1 MSFSRAT
8 EKVTFKME
16 GLKELQDL
24 FSQLPKTLNNDKM
37 FNKFF
42 RENSKPLIKEA
53 RANLVKEK
61 ADKTGRLK
69 RSIGYFTTK
78 KSKKFLGG
86 FVGPRVKGAFGAGK
100 NRKTKDGKK
109 QGKSGFYGAWIE
121 YGDEVM
127 FYGRGPMKR
136 AKKYFEPA
144 FKTTKGIML
153 KNTFKD
159 AEKVI
164 ERSVKSYARRTQK
177 FGIFGR

>member
-1 MSFSRAT
+1 MSYSRAT

-24 FSQLPKTLNNDKM
+24 FAQLPKTLNNDKM

-69 RSIGYFTTK
+69 RSIGYFTTRR
-78 KSKKFLGG
+78 SRKFLGG

-100 NRKTKDGKK
+100 KSKSGE
-109 QGKSGFYGAWIE
+109 GKSGYYGAWIE

-127 FYGRGPMKR
+127 FGGRGPMKR

-144 FKTTKGIML
+144 YESTKGIML

-164 ERSVKSYARRTQK
+164 ERSVKSYAKRTEK
-177 FGIFGR
+177 YGIFGR

>member
-16 GLKELQDL
+16 GVKELQDL
-24 FSQLPKTLNNDKM
+24 LAQLPKKLNNDKM

-42 RENSKPLIKEA
+42 RENSKPLIKQA

-69 RSIGYFTTK
+69 RSIGYFTTRR
-78 KSKKFLGG
+78 SRKFLGG

-100 NRKTKDGKK
+100 KTKSGE
-109 QGKSGFYGAWIE
+109 GKSGFYGAWIE

-127 FYGRGPMKR
+127 FGGRGPMKR

-144 FKTTKGIML
+144 FQSTKKIMLNNTTKDL
-153 KNTFKD
+153 
-159 AEKVI
+159 EKVVQ
-164 ERSVKSYARRTQK
+164 RSLRSYAKRTEK
-177 FGIFGR
+177 YGIFGR

>member
-8 EKVTFKME
+8 ERVTFKIE

-24 FSQLPKTLNNDKM
+24 FAQLPKTLNNDKM

-69 RSIGYFTTK
+69 RSIGYFTTRR
-78 KSKKFLGG
+78 SRKFLGG

-100 NRKTKDGKK
+100 KNKSGE
-109 QGKSGFYGAWIE
+109 GKSGYYGAWIE

-127 FYGRGPMKR
+127 FGGRGPMKR

-144 FKTTKGIML
+144 FQSTKKIMLNNTTKDL
-153 KNTFKD
+153 
-159 AEKVI
+159 EKVVQ
-164 ERSVKSYARRTQK
+164 RSLRSYAKRTEK
-177 FGIFGR
+177 YGIFGR

>member
-8 EKVTFKME
+8 ERVTFKME

-24 FSQLPKTLNNDKM
+24 FAQLPKTLNNDKM

-69 RSIGYFTTK
+69 RSIGYFTTRR
-78 KSKKFLGG
+78 SRKFLGG

-100 NRKTKDGKK
+100 KSKSGE
-109 QGKSGFYGAWIE
+109 GKSGFYGAWIE

-127 FYGRGPMKR
+127 FGGRGPMKR

-144 FKTTKGIML
+144 YQSTKKIIE
-153 KNTFKD
+153 KNTIQD

-164 ERSVKSYARRTQK
+164 ARSVKSYARRTQK

>member
-8 EKVTFKME
+8 ERVTFKME

-24 FSQLPKTLNNDKM
+24 FAQLPKTLNNDKM

>member
-8 EKVTFKME
+8 ERVTFKME

-24 FSQLPKTLNNDKM
+24 FAQLPKTLNNDKM

-69 RSIGYFTTK
+69 RSIGYFTTRR
-78 KSKKFLGG
+78 SRKFLGG
-86 FVGPRVKGAFGAGK
+86 FVGPKVKGAF
-100 NRKTKDGKK
+100 KTKS
-109 QGKSGFYGAWIE
+109 KSGFYGAWIE

-127 FYGRGPMKR
+127 FGGRGPMKR

-144 FKTTKGIML
+144 FQSTKGIML

>member
-16 GLKELQDL
+16 GVKELQDL
-24 FSQLPKTLNNDKM
+24 LSQLPKKLNNDKM
-37 FNKFF
+37 YNKFF
-42 RENSKPLIKEA
+42 RENSKPLIKQA

-69 RSIGYFTTK
+69 RSIGYFTTRR
-78 KSKKFLGG
+78 SRKFLGG

-100 NRKTKDGKK
+100 KSKSGE
-109 QGKSGFYGAWIE
+109 GKSGFYGAWIE

-127 FYGRGPMKR
+127 FGGRGPMKR

-144 FKTTKGIML
+144 FQSTKKIMLNNTTKDL
-153 KNTFKD
+153 
-159 AEKVI
+159 EKVVQ
-164 ERSVKSYARRTQK
+164 RSLRSYAKRTEK
-177 FGIFGR
+177 YGIFGR

>member
-8 EKVTFKME
+8 ERVTFKME

-24 FSQLPKTLNNDKM
+24 FAQLPKTLNNDKM

-69 RSIGYFTTK
+69 RSIGYFTTRR
-78 KSKKFLGG
+78 SRKFLGG

-100 NRKTKDGKK
+100 KSKSG

-127 FYGRGPMKR
+127 FGGRGPMKR

-144 FKTTKGIML
+144 YQSTKKIIE
-153 KNTFKD
+153 KNTIQD

-164 ERSVKSYARRTQK
+164 ARSVKSYARRTQK

>member
-1 MSFSRAT
+1 
-8 EKVTFKME
+8 ME
-16 GLKELQDL
+16 GVKELQDL
-24 FSQLPKTLNNDKM
+24 LAQLPKKLNNDKM

-69 RSIGYFTTK
+69 RSIGYFTTRR
-78 KSKKFLGG
+78 SRKFLGG

-100 NRKTKDGKK
+100 KSKSG

-127 FYGRGPMKR
+127 FGGRGPMKR

-144 FKTTKGIML
+144 YQSTKKIIE
-153 KNTFKD
+153 KNTIQD

-164 ERSVKSYARRTQK
+164 ARSVKSYARRTQK

>member
-8 EKVTFKME
+8 ERVTFKME

-24 FSQLPKTLNNDKM
+24 FAQLPKTLNNDKM

-69 RSIGYFTTK
+69 RSIGYFTTRR
-78 KSKKFLGG
+78 SRKFLGG

-100 NRKTKDGKK
+100 KSKSG

-127 FYGRGPMKR
+127 FGGRGPMKR

-144 FKTTKGIML
+144 YQSTKKIIE
-153 KNTFKD
+153 KNSIQD

-164 ERSVKSYARRTQK
+164 ARSVKSYARRTQK

>member
-8 EKVTFKME
+8 ERVTFKME

-24 FSQLPKTLNNDKM
+24 FAQLPKTLNNDKM

-69 RSIGYFTTK
+69 RSIGYFTTRR
-78 KSKKFLGG
+78 SRKFLGG
-86 FVGPRVKGAFGAGK
+86 FVGPKVKGAF
-100 NRKTKDGKK
+100 KTKS
-109 QGKSGFYGAWIE
+109 KSGYYGAWIE

-127 FYGRGPMKR
+127 FGGRGSMKR

-144 FKTTKGIML
+144 YQSTKKIIE
-153 KNTFKD
+153 KNTVQD

-164 ERSVKSYARRTQK
+164 ARTVKSYARRTEK
-177 FGIFGR
+177 YGIFGR

>member
-1 MSFSRAT
+1 MAKT
-8 EKVTFKME
+8 NFKIE
-16 GLKELQDL
+16 GVKELSDL
-24 FSQLPKTLNNDKM
+24 FAQLPKTLNNDKM

-69 RSIGYFTTK
+69 RSIGYFTTRR
-78 KSKKFLGG
+78 SRKFLGG
-86 FVGPRVKGAFGAGK
+86 FVGPKVKGAFK
-100 NRKTKDGKK
+100 SKS
-109 QGKSGFYGAWIE
+109 KSGYYGAWIE

-127 FYGRGPMKR
+127 FGGRGPMKR

-144 FKTTKGIML
+144 YQSTKKIIE
-153 KNTFKD
+153 KNTVQD

-164 ERSVKSYARRTQK
+164 ARTVKSYAKRTEK
-177 FGIFGR
+177 YGIFGR

>member
-16 GLKELQDL
+16 GVKELQDL
-24 FSQLPKTLNNDKM
+24 LAQLPKKLNNDKM

-42 RENSKPLIKEA
+42 RENSKPLIKQA

-69 RSIGYFTTK
+69 RSIGYFTTRR
-78 KSKKFLGG
+78 SRKFLGG

-100 NRKTKDGKK
+100 KTKSGE
-109 QGKSGFYGAWIE
+109 GKSGFYGAWIE

-127 FYGRGPMKR
+127 FGGRGPMKR

-144 FKTTKGIML
+144 FQSTKKIMLNNTTKDL
-153 KNTFKD
+153 
-159 AEKVI
+159 EKVV
-164 ERSVKSYARRTQK
+164 ERSLRSYAKRTEK
-177 FGIFGR
+177 YGIFGR

>member
-8 EKVTFKME
+8 ERVTFKME

-24 FSQLPKTLNNDKM
+24 FAQLPKTLNNDKM

-69 RSIGYFTTK
+69 RSIGYFTTRR
-78 KSKKFLGG
+78 SRKFLGG
-86 FVGPRVKGAFGAGK
+86 FVGPKVKGAF
-100 NRKTKDGKK
+100 KTKS
-109 QGKSGFYGAWIE
+109 KSGYYGAWIE

-127 FYGRGPMKR
+127 FGGRGPMKR

-144 FKTTKGIML
+144 YQSTKKIIE
-153 KNTFKD
+153 KNTVQD

-164 ERSVKSYARRTQK
+164 ARTVKSYAKRTEK
-177 FGIFGR
+177 YGIFGR

>member
-1 MSFSRAT
+1 MA
-8 EKVTFKME
+8 KAKFKIE
-16 GLKELQDL
+16 GVKELSDL
-24 FSQLPKTLNNDKM
+24 FAQLPKTLNNDKM

-69 RSIGYFTTK
+69 RSIGYFTTRR
-78 KSKKFLGG
+78 SRKFLGG
-86 FVGPRVKGAFGAGK
+86 FVGPKVKGAF
-100 NRKTKDGKK
+100 KTKS
-109 QGKSGFYGAWIE
+109 KSGYYGAWIE

-127 FYGRGPMKR
+127 FGGRGPMKR

-144 FKTTKGIML
+144 YQSTKKIIE
-153 KNTFKD
+153 KNTVQD

-164 ERSVKSYARRTQK
+164 ARTVKSYARRTEK
-177 FGIFGR
+177 YGIFGR

>member
-16 GLKELQDL
+16 GVKELQDL
-24 FSQLPKTLNNDKM
+24 LAQLPKKLNNDKM

-42 RENSKPLIKEA
+42 RENSKPLIKQA

-78 KSKKFLGG
+78 KSRKFLGG

-100 NRKTKDGKK
+100 SRKTKDGKK

-127 FYGRGPMKR
+127 FGGRGPMKR

-144 FKTTKGIML
+144 FQSTKKIMLNNTTKDL
-153 KNTFKD
+153 
-159 AEKVI
+159 EKVVQ
-164 ERSVKSYARRTQK
+164 RSLRSYAKRTEK
-177 FGIFGR
+177 YGIFGR

>member
-1 MSFSRAT
+1 MA
-8 EKVTFKME
+8 KANFKIE
-16 GLKELQDL
+16 GVKELSDL
-24 FSQLPKTLNNDKM
+24 FAQLPKTLNNDKM

-69 RSIGYFTTK
+69 RSIGYFTTRR
-78 KSKKFLGG
+78 SRKFLGG
-86 FVGPRVKGAFGAGK
+86 FVGPKVKGAF
-100 NRKTKDGKK
+100 KTKS
-109 QGKSGFYGAWIE
+109 KSGYYGAWIE

-127 FYGRGPMKR
+127 FGGRGPMKR

-144 FKTTKGIML
+144 YQSTKKIIE
-153 KNTFKD
+153 KNTVQD

-164 ERSVKSYARRTQK
+164 ARTVKSYARRTEK
-177 FGIFGR
+177 YGIFGR

>member
-16 GLKELQDL
+16 GVKELQDL
-24 FSQLPKTLNNDKM
+24 LAQLPKKLNNDKM

-42 RENSKPLIKEA
+42 RENSKPLIKQA
-53 RANLVKEK
+53 RANLIKEK

-69 RSIGYFTTK
+69 RSIGYFTTRR
-78 KSKKFLGG
+78 SRKFLGG

-100 NRKTKDGKK
+100 KTKSGE
-109 QGKSGFYGAWIE
+109 GKSGFYGAWIE

-127 FYGRGPMKR
+127 FGGRGPMKR

-144 FKTTKGIML
+144 FQSTKKIMLNNTTKDL
-153 KNTFKD
+153 
-159 AEKVI
+159 EKVVQ
-164 ERSVKSYARRTQK
+164 RSLRSYAKRTEK
-177 FGIFGR
+177 YGIFGR

>member
-1 MSFSRAT
+1 M
-8 EKVTFKME
+8 KTFDVK
-16 GLKELQDL
+16 GGKELQDL
-24 FSQLPKTLNNDKM
+24 FKTLPSKLNNPSL

-42 RENSKPLIKEA
+42 RQNSKPLIKEA
-53 RANLVKEK
+53 RANLGKQK

-86 FVGPRVKGAFGAGK
+86 FVGPRVKGAFGGGK
-100 NRKTKDGKK
+100 NRKTKDGKS

-127 FYGRGPMKR
+127 FYGKGPMKR

-144 FKTTKGIML
+144 FQSTKVIME
-153 KNTFKD
+153 KNTVKD
-159 AEKVI
+159 SEKVI
-164 ERSVKSYARRTQK
+164 ERVVKAYAKRTQK
-177 FGIFGR
+177 YGVLGR

>member
-1 MSFSRAT
+1 MA
-8 EKVTFKME
+8 KANFKIE
-16 GLKELQDL
+16 GVKELSDL
-24 FSQLPKTLNNDKM
+24 FAQLPKTLNNDKM

-69 RSIGYFTTK
+69 RSIGYFTTRR
-78 KSKKFLGG
+78 SRKFLGG
-86 FVGPRVKGAFGAGK
+86 FVGPKVKGAF
-100 NRKTKDGKK
+100 KTKS
-109 QGKSGFYGAWIE
+109 KSGFYGAWIE

-127 FYGRGPMKR
+127 FGGRGPMKR

>member
-1 MSFSRAT
+1 MA
-8 EKVTFKME
+8 KANFKIE
-16 GLKELQDL
+16 GVKELSDL
-24 FSQLPKTLNNDKM
+24 FAQLPKTLNNDKM

-69 RSIGYFTTK
+69 RSIGYFTTRR
-78 KSKKFLGG
+78 SRKFLGG
-86 FVGPRVKGAFGAGK
+86 FVGPKVKGAFK
-100 NRKTKDGKK
+100 SKS
-109 QGKSGFYGAWIE
+109 KSGFYGAWIE

-127 FYGRGPMKR
+127 FGGRGPMKR

-144 FKTTKGIML
+144 YESTKKIIE
-153 KNTFKD
+153 KNTVQD

-164 ERSVKSYARRTQK
+164 ARTVKSYAKRTEK
-177 FGIFGR
+177 YGIFGR

>member
-1 MSFSRAT
+1 MA
-8 EKVTFKME
+8 KANFKIE
-16 GLKELQDL
+16 GVKELSDL
-24 FSQLPKTLNNDKM
+24 FAQLPKTLNNDKM

-69 RSIGYFTTK
+69 RSIGYFTTRR
-78 KSKKFLGG
+78 SRKFLGG
-86 FVGPRVKGAFGAGK
+86 FVGPKVKGAF
-100 NRKTKDGKK
+100 KTKS
-109 QGKSGFYGAWIE
+109 KSGFYGAWIE

-127 FYGRGPMKR
+127 FGGRGPMKR

-144 FKTTKGIML
+144 FQSTKGIML

>member
-8 EKVTFKME
+8 ERVTFKME

-24 FSQLPKTLNNDKM
+24 FAQLPKTLNNDKM

-69 RSIGYFTTK
+69 RSIGYFTTRR
-78 KSKKFLGG
+78 SRKFLGG

-100 NRKTKDGKK
+100 KSKSGE
-109 QGKSGFYGAWIE
+109 GKSGYYGAWIE
-121 YGDEVM
+121 YGDQVEHFGKYTSDGVTFM
-127 FYGRGPMKR
+127 KDAFKAKGSSVIRSIYPEAEKMYKR
-136 AKKYFEPA
+136 AARKYA
-144 FKTTKGIML
+144 KQ
-153 KNTFKD
+153 N
-159 AEKVI
+159 A
-164 ERSVKSYARRTQK
+164 
-177 FGIFGR
+177 

>member
-8 EKVTFKME
+8 ERVTFKME

-24 FSQLPKTLNNDKM
+24 FAQLPKTLNNDKM

-69 RSIGYFTTK
+69 RSIGYFTTRR
-78 KSKKFLGG
+78 SRKFLGG

-100 NRKTKDGKK
+100 KNKSGE
-109 QGKSGFYGAWIE
+109 GKSGFYGAWIE

-127 FYGRGPMKR
+127 FGGRGPMKR

-144 FKTTKGIML
+144 FQSTKGIML

-164 ERSVKSYARRTQK
+164 ARTVKSYAKRTEK
-177 FGIFGR
+177 YGIFGR

>member
-1 MSFSRAT
+1 MSYSRAT
-8 EKVTFKME
+8 ERVTFKIQ
-16 GLKELQDL
+16 GSKELQDL
-24 FSQLPKTLNNDKM
+24 FAQLPKTLNNDKM

-69 RSIGYFTTK
+69 RSIGYFTTR
-78 KSKKFLGG
+78 KSRKFLGG

-100 NRKTKDGKK
+100 KSKSGE
-109 QGKSGFYGAWIE
+109 GKSGFYGAWIE

-127 FYGRGPMKR
+127 FGKRGPMKR

-144 FKTTKGIML
+144 YQSTKKLML
-153 KNTFKD
+153 KNTVQD

-164 ERSVKSYARRTQK
+164 ARNVKSYAKRTEK
-177 FGIFGR
+177 YGIFGR

>member
-1 MSFSRAT
+1 MA
-8 EKVTFKME
+8 KANFKIE
-16 GLKELQDL
+16 GVKELSEL
-24 FSQLPKTLNNDKM
+24 FAQLPKTLNNDKM

-69 RSIGYFTTK
+69 RSIGYFTTRR
-78 KSKKFLGG
+78 SRKFLGG

-100 NRKTKDGKK
+100 NRKTKDGKN

-127 FYGRGPMKR
+127 FYGKGPMKR

-164 ERSVKSYARRTQK
+164 GRTVKSYAKRTEK
-177 FGIFGR
+177 YGVLGR